1 MVSIKDVAALA
12 GVSDRTVSRVVNGE
26 GLIRP
31 KTKRKVQKAIDALGY
46 VPNQAARLMRTSR
59 SNVLGLMTDV
69 VSTTPFSTDIV
80 RGIQDALDDTPYTL
94 LTMNTSADPAKERRS
109 WQIFREHGIGGVF
122 YLTMFHRH
130 VPPETEFPDS
140 PIVLVNCSA
149 PARPDLPSIVPDDY
163 QGGLD
168 AVRHL
173 VAQGHRKI
181 AYVVL
186 NELILA
192 ADLRGRAFFDALA
205 EAGVEVRKDWVVPGR
220 VGAIFADK
228 LVAFENARRLLT
240 GRDRPTAIV
249 CGNDEIALQVYCA
262 AADKGLRVP
271 DDLSIIGFDDFQVI
285 TTGIQPPLTTV
296 ALPYRE
302 MGALAVR
309 TLVDMIA
316 GKPQAETH
324 VKYRCELIKRRS
336 VSTLR

>member
-31 KTKRKVQKAIDALGY
+31 KTKKKVQKAIETLGY

-59 SNVLGLMTDV
+59 SSVLGLITDV

-94 LTMNTSADPAKERRS
+94 LTVNTSADPAKEQRA
-109 WQIFREHGIGGVF
+109 WKIFREHGIGGVF
-122 YLTMFHRH
+122 YVTMFHRH
-130 VPPETEFPDS
+130 VPRDTEFPS
-140 PIVLVNCSA
+140 TPTVLVNCSA
-149 PARPDLPSIVPDDY
+149 PDQALPSIVPDDY

-173 VAQGHRKI
+173 VEQGHRKI

-192 ADLRGRAFFDALA
+192 ADLRGRAFFDGLA
-205 EAGVEVRKDWVVPGR
+205 AAGIEVRKEWIVPGR

-228 LVAFENARRLLT
+228 LVAFENARRILDNS
-240 GRDRPTAIV
+240 DRPTAVV

-262 AADKGLRVP
+262 ATDLGLRVP
-271 DDLSIIGFDDFQVI
+271 DDVSIIGFDDFKVI
-285 TTGIQPPLTTV
+285 TTGIQPPLTTM
-296 ALPYRE
+296 ALPYRD

-309 TLVDMIA
+309 MLLDIIA
-316 GKPQAETH
+316 GHPPKKKH
-324 VKYRCELIKRRS
+324 VEYRCELVIRDS
-336 VSTLR
+336 VSPPK